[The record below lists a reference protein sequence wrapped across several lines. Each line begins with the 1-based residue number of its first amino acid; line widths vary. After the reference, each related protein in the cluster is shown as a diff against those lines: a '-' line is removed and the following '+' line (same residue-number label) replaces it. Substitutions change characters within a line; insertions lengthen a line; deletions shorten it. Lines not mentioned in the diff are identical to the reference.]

1 MQSLDII
8 AGVSR
13 GIQAL
18 VLNDPRS
25 ADMSYPAFT
34 FLRGAQ
40 VFTSGM
46 TTSRARPAFRTFRCT
61 RPALKAYSEDYGDHA
76 RSNEPLVGG
85 VITRFC
91 E

>member
-34 FLRGAQ
+34 FCAARKCLLR
-40 VFTSGM
+40 V
-46 TTSRARPAFRTFRCT
+46 
-61 RPALKAYSEDYGDHA
+61 
-76 RSNEPLVGG
+76 
-85 VITRFC
+85 
-91 E
+91 